1 MANTVAAPITG
12 TVDTK
17 VSAGASV
24 TEGQVLA
31 VQISTKVRDHN
42 ERQLHV
48 RSFTNTLSALSISQ
62 QSSSAGDLCFFRQSI
77 RSLRLHPVA

>member
-1 MANTVAAPITG
+1 MANSVAAPITG

-31 VQISTKVRDHN
+31 VQISTKT
-42 ERQLHV
+42 EYQ
-48 RSFTNTLSALSISQ
+48 I
-62 QSSSAGDLCFFRQSI
+62 
-77 RSLRLHPVA
+77 VAPASGRVTKIVDKGASVKEGEIIAEIKA